1 MKAGNKPQS
10 QQQSQ
15 TDVLQTLYFHIFDR
29 CQIIKQ
35 RLHKNHNL
43 YNLNNKFVS
52 LAILLGN
59 RMCIPYLFF

>member
-1 MKAGNKPQS
+1 MSLTKAKNEFNDKNEKS
-10 QQQSQ
+10 N
-15 TDVLQTLYFHIFDR
+15 L